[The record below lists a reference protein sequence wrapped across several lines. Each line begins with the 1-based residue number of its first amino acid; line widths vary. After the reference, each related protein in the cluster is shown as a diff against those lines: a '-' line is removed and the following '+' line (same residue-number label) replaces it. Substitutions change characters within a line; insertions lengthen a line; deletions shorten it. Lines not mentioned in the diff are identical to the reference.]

1 MAKPVKP
8 VQNSRVWKDTQG
20 FKFLVQ
26 WSNLVL
32 LRYLI
37 RLVTADL
44 PKSEYRRINQLN
56 DAIRSAIRNLEE
68 GWKRATTSE
77 YLEFLGFSQG
87 SLEEVHGDTREL
99 AEDGF
104 LPSKPGSSLAD
115 LGIDLKEF
123 NGKLKETRGSY
134 DYIPLN
140 LLYNPLKSLKSTDI
154 TFEMLH
160 EFINKFES
168 FACKRS
174 FQASLINKT
183 DYLEDQ
189 KYYQVD
195 QARIKDKIK

>member
-1 MAKPVKP
+1 
-8 VQNSRVWKDTQG
+8 
-20 FKFLVQ
+20 
-26 WSNLVL
+26 
-32 LRYLI
+32 
-37 RLVTADL
+37 
-44 PKSEYRRINQLN
+44 
-56 DAIRSAIRNLEE
+56 
-68 GWKRATTSE
+68 
-77 YLEFLGFSQG
+77 
-87 SLEEVHGDTREL
+87 LEEVHGDTREL